1 MEDIKRISTEAGMIP
16 EDWET
21 STLGDAFTKIEAGV
35 SVNSDERLASEFFV
49 LKTSAVHD
57 GIVDVTESKP
67 VVSDDY
73 HRLKCPLQ
81 QGSIIISRMNT
92 PELVGAVGFN
102 RKEHKNTFLPDRLWQ
117 ITADRGSE
125 YDFQWLS
132 YLLNLQRY
140 RNAVR
145 ATATGTSNSMKNVSK
160 DRLKEIAIAKPSI
173 KEQQAMA
180 EVLADTDELINGLSL
195 LIEKKK
201 NLFQGV
207 LQAVLSGKQ
216 RLPGYNSAWS
226 ELPLSKFGSFVRGV
240 SYNPSNDIFQYENDF
255 TLQLLRA
262 NNIVDGSLDLGDVL
276 YVGRSV
282 VSDKQILQY
291 GDIII
296 AMSSGSTVAIGKNA
310 QYKLHG
316 NKHCIGAFCAIY
328 RSEVNDYLFYV
339 FQSSMFREKLKA
351 SLEGSSINN
360 LNGKSLGKMVFS
372 FPTDKH
378 EWGAISR
385 LLNEMNDEI
394 SSLRIKLEK
403 YKMLKYGIMDELLTG
418 KIRLV

>member
-1 MEDIKRISTEAGMIP
+1 MGDVKRISTEAGMIP
-16 EDWET
+16 KGWDIG
-21 STLGDAFTKIEAGV
+21 TLGEAFSNIEAGV
-35 SVNSDERLASEFFV
+35 SVNSDERLASEFYV

-57 GIVDVTESKP
+57 GIVDAKESKP
-67 VVSDDY
+67 VVSADY

-102 RKEHKNTFLPDRLWQ
+102 CNDHKNTFLPDRLWQ
-117 ITADRGSE
+117 ITADRGNE
-125 YDFQWLS
+125 YDFHWLS

-145 ATATGTSNSMKNVSK
+145 STATGTSNSMKNVSK
-160 DRLKEIAIAKPSI
+160 DRLKEIAIAKPSLE
-173 KEQQAMA
+173 EQRAIA
-180 EVLADTDELINGLSL
+180 EVLADTDDLINGLTL

-207 LQAVLSGKQ
+207 LQAILSGKQ
-216 RLPGYNSAWS
+216 RLPGYTSAWS
-226 ELPLSKFGSFVRGV
+226 EFPLSKFGTFVRGV
-240 SYNPSNDIFQYENDF
+240 SYNPSNDIFQYESDS

-262 NNIVDGSLDLGDVL
+262 NNIIGGSLDLSDVL
-276 YVGRSV
+276 YVGRNV

-296 AMSSGSTVAIGKNA
+296 AMSSGSIVAIGKNA
-310 QYKLHG
+310 QYKLHDD
-316 NKHCIGAFCAIY
+316 KHCIGAFCAIF

-360 LNGKSLGKMVFS
+360 LTGKSLGNMVFA
-372 FPTDKH
+372 FPTDKY
-378 EWGAISR
+378 EWDAISR
-385 LLNEMNDEI
+385 CLNEMNDDI
-394 SSLRIKLEK
+394 ASLQAKLEK
-403 YKMLKYGIMDELLTG
+403 YKMLKSGIMDELLTG